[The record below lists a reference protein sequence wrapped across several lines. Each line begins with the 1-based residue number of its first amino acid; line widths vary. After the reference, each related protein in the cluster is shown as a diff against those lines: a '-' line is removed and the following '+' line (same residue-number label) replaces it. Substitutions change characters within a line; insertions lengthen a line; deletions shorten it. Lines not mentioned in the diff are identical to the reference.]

1 MGDHSQFLGPW
12 LAVAWMGGLGWW
24 VAGVATGGWAGGR
37 TVGRTGKRTMTQVS
51 DAMDS
56 YVFLWI
62 PMDSYG
68 FLRIPWIPSD
78 SYAFIL
84 RVRKSTWTAGGVVG
98 QRLGN

>member
-1 MGDHSQFLGPW
+1 
-12 LAVAWMGGLGWW
+12 MGGLGWW

-56 YVFLWI
+56 YGFLRI

-68 FLRIPWIPSD
+68 FLWIPIESQKVHLD
-78 SYAFIL
+78 SWGHRWA
-84 RVRKSTWTAGGVVG
+84 K
-98 QRLGN
+98 LGWGTHW